1 MGVNRFTPDPS
12 DALPLE
18 RVVVQRHARGGA
30 GPLRMPE
37 VCRYV
42 RRVRV
47 VAQYRSLDGR
57 HALYVLE
64 APDAELVRE
73 LLRGAFVG
81 EDVAI
86 WTAARVD

>member
-1 MGVNRFTPDPS
+1 LGVNRFTPDPS

-18 RVVVQRHARGGA
+18 RVIVQRHAKGDA
-30 GPLRMPE
+30 GLLRVPE
-37 VCRYV
+37 VCRYA

-57 HALYVLE
+57 HALYILE

-73 LLRGAFVG
+73 LLRGALPG
-81 EDVAI
+81 EEVAI
-86 WTAARVD
+86 WKAARVD